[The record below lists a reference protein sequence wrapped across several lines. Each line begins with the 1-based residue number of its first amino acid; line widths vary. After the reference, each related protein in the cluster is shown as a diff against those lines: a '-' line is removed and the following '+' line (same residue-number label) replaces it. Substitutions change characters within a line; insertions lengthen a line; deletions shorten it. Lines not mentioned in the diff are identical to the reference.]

1 MHALCVLFSL
11 ASSIHF
17 FNHLKDKKTMSLLTI
32 IMCVLLPPL
41 AVFMR
46 TGLSGK
52 FIVNIILTLIGWIPG
67 VIHALYVSRE

>member
-1 MHALCVLFSL
+1 
-11 ASSIHF
+11 
-17 FNHLKDKKTMSLLTI
+17 MSLLTI
-32 IMCVLLPPL
+32 ILCVLLPPL